1 MLNILELLEMRKEII
16 NGIFVIGLIYGI
28 NYFVKNLIVFT
39 INENKQENQN
49 EIKEDL
55 VEGETLDECDV
66 QLSELCSKEELDSK
80 KEYLMNLNN
89 KLLDIKKMLQDIKD
103 QLHNK

>member
-1 MLNILELLEMRKEII
+1 MLQH
-16 NGIFVIGLIYGI
+16 

-39 INENKQENQN
+39 INENKQES
-49 EIKEDL
+49 EDKIKQES
-55 VEGETLDECDV
+55 ETLDGCDL
-66 QLSELCSKEELDSK
+66 QLNKLDELSCNSKEELDSK

-103 QLHNK
+103 QLNNK